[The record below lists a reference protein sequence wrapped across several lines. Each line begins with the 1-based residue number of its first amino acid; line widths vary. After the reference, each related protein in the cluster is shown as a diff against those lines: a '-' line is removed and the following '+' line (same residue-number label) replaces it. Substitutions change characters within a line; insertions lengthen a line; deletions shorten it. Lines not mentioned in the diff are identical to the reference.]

1 MDLQPIVFYTKQLYF
16 HDRTNIKEIQQIP
29 IAESGSTYEV
39 YVAGVNSA
47 GVGESSTRIVFR

>member
-1 MDLQPIVFYTKQLYF
+1 MDLQPIVLTQNNFIFKTK
-16 HDRTNIKEIQQIP
+16 KEINSNKFFIP
-29 IAESGSTYEV
+29 ESGSTYEV